1 VGKDV
6 TVKIY
11 TDGSHCRMGSGWAAV
26 IVVDDVKAALIGGY
40 KFLPTATAAELTAI
54 YQGLNWSMNRDMREV
69 VILTDSQKA
78 TALLTKLD
86 ATTPEITEARIAKLI
101 LQAISACTDVQIRC
115 ICGDKKHSPDH
126 RLWHRMVDSLS
137 RQNARTLNRMTLAKI
152 ASGEIGISR
161 ETEKKLTRRI
171 NLQ

>member
-1 VGKDV
+1 MS
-6 TVKIY
+6 TKIY

-26 IVVDDVKAALIGGY
+26 IVVDETKSALIGGY

-69 VILTDSQKA
+69 VILTDSRKSA
-78 TALLTKLD
+78 ALLTDPD

-101 LQAISACTDVQIRC
+101 LQEMAACTDVQVRC
-115 ICGDKKHSPDH
+115 ISGDTKHRPEH

-152 ASGEIGISR
+152 ACGEIGVSR

-171 NLQ
+171 NIQ

>member
-1 VGKDV
+1 MS
-6 TVKIY
+6 TKIY

-26 IVVDDVKAALIGGY
+26 IVVDDVKSTLIGGY

-54 YQGLNWSMNRDMREV
+54 YRGLNWAMNRDMREV

-78 TALLTKLD
+78 TALLTKPD
-86 ATTPEITEARIAKLI
+86 ATTPEIAEARIANLI
-101 LQAISACTDVQIRC
+101 LQEIAACTDVQVRC
-115 ICGDKKHSPDH
+115 ICGDTKHRPEH

-152 ASGEIGISR
+152 ARGEIGVSR
-161 ETEKKLTRRI
+161 ETEKKLTRRFSV
-171 NLQ
+171 Q

>member
-1 VGKDV
+1 M

-54 YQGLNWSMNRDMREV
+54 YQGLNWAMNRDMREV
-69 VILTDSQKA
+69 VILTDSQKS
-78 TALLTKLD
+78 TALLTKPD
-86 ATTPEITEARIAKLI
+86 ATSVEITEARIAKLI
-101 LQAISACTDVQIRC
+101 LQEIAACTDVQIRC
-115 ICGDKKHSPDH
+115 ICGAAKSGPDH
-126 RLWHRMVDSLS
+126 WLWHRMVDSLS

-152 ASGEIGISR
+152 ARGEIGISR